1 MLTFGVKRPTRYG
14 AIIPDTV
21 PNVFAI
27 PIKVSC
33 YYGLNNMGKIIDMF

>member
-14 AIIPDTV
+14 AIIPGTV

-27 PIKVSC
+27 PKNNLCIYGMVSE
-33 YYGLNNMGKIIDMF
+33 I